1 MKKKR
6 KLGRKLLG
14 YLLTLA
20 MVFSTMT
27 GIVPGMSITAQAAPA
42 EALLTTITP
51 TGTTTYSESTAGV
64 VNVTLSDISRYYP
77 SGNWANGGTVTVTPK
92 EGYTITKC
100 RFNARRG
107 AVDDTEEPFSIDVRS
122 AIYVSSIEVYGY
134 QTPSSSYVD
143 GSGTSQTVETTEL
156 ETATTNW
163 TDGSWYIVP
172 ADGLTISGRIT
183 VNGTVNLILRDGATL
198 TANAGITTT
207 NATLNIYAQ
216 SAGTGALTATG
227 SNGCAGIGGCVGGY
241 ANTGGVGGTVSIFG
255 GTVTATGGNG
265 GDRYGDGAGAGIG
278 GGGGGLRSNGGAG
291 GTVRI
296 FGGTVTATG
305 GNGGD
310 RSGDGAGIGGGGKGY
325 AGSDGASG
333 TLTLG
338 VGVKL
343 YNGTNNSGTVLD
355 GSDSTERSY
364 SSSRPQKMFAE
375 FISVGSVDKTALNN
389 AITTAKTLYD
399 SIKDNDDYTD
409 IANTLKTA
417 IDNAKA
423 VADSDTADQDAVDLA
438 TTAITTAKTNA
449 EAAKK
454 DVDDT
459 TAAKAVSD
467 KISELP
473 SKDAVKKDDKTAIDA
488 AKAAF
493 DALTDDQKAKVSDAD
508 KQKLNDAV
516 AAIEAAEQKEADDTA
531 AAQNVTDIINALP
544 ASTSVTI
551 NDKNAIE
558 AARTAYDNLTD
569 DQKAKVPADKLKKLT
584 DAEDALKAAEASDKI
599 NALPA
604 ADDVTTSD
612 KAAIEAARTAYD
624 ALTDAQKAYV
634 PADTL
639 KKLTDAEDKLVVLQ
653 VMSEVST
660 KTGSGMTYTGNPIQ
674 LINTPTTKL
683 PEGYKIVYAVTTENK
698 APTDENLYTTTIPT
712 GTNAGTYYVWYKV
725 AGDENHLD
733 TQVQSVAVTVEPVL
747 FGDVNFDGIVD
758 IADALMI
765 SRYDVELAEMNEK
778 QLFVGDVDGDGEV
791 NIADAL
797 MISRYD
803 AGLLDK
809 FTRTE

>member
-265 GDRYGDGAGAGIG
+265 GDRYGDGAG
-278 GGGGGLRSNGGAG
+278 
-291 GTVRI
+291 
-296 FGGTVTATG
+296 
-305 GNGGD
+305 
-310 RSGDGAGIGGGGKGY
+310 IGGGGKGY

-343 YNGTNNSGTVLD
+343 YNGTNNSRTVLD

-765 SRYDVELAEMNEK
+765 SRYDAELTELNEK
-778 QLFVGDVDGDGEV
+778 QLFVGDVDGNGEV

-809 FTRTE
+809 FIRTE